1 MRPVTRKHKPVL
13 DEAAPRLWPGAAIEP
28 PLTTPATRLATANL
42 RLPDGHRV
50 GVAVGGRGIPLV
62 VAHGFSFAG
71 MVYVQSLSRLASM
84 GFKVIAVDL
93 AGHGA
98 SAGLGGRGYALD
110 EYRSFLARVLDELG
124 VKRAVL
130 AGHSLGGRL
139 VAELGAAEPERAI
152 ALLLIDSATGRAWDD
167 LAAFSGWSPPVL
179 GLVGA
184 TLLADTLGTLFL
196 SGDQGAK
203 LQALALPQ
211 TLTNVLAPWRLMAP
225 ACSVLLAPA
234 SGPTLDR
241 LRAARMPVI
250 VLHGD
255 QDPVVPMAAA
265 RDTAARTAGEL
276 VVVHDAGHS
285 WLLQD
290 PETLRAIATDLLSDG
305 LGHACVEALAAAG
318 LAPDTVS
325 LAEVEQAFYAPGAL
339 VHRLTP
345 RPGRYEMH
353 PAQLPRFRWTRV
365 PAPVRDHGQVA

>member
-1 MRPVTRKHKPVL
+1 
-13 DEAAPRLWPGAAIEP
+13 
-28 PLTTPATRLATANL
+28 
-42 RLPDGHRV
+42 
-50 GVAVGGRGIPLV
+50 V

-98 SAGLGGRGYALD
+98 SGGLGDRGYAID
-110 EYRSFLARVLDELG
+110 EYRRFLGGVLDELG
-124 VKRAVL
+124 VVRAVL

-184 TLLADTLGTLFL
+184 TLMADTLGTLFL
-196 SGDQGAK
+196 SGTQGAK

-211 TLTNVLAPWRLMAP
+211 TMSNVLAPWRLMAP

-241 LRAARMPVI
+241 LRAAQLPVT

-290 PETLRAIATDLLSDG
+290 PETVRAIAADLLSDG
-305 LGHACVEALAAAG
+305 LGTACMDALAAAG
-318 LAPDTVS
+318 LAPGTVS
-325 LAEVEQAFYAPGAL
+325 LAEVERAFYAPRAL

-345 RPGRYEMH
+345 RSGQYEVH
-353 PAQLPRFRWTRV
+353 PAELPRYRWTRI
-365 PAPVRDHGQVA
+365 PAPARESRGVA

>member
-1 MRPVTRKHKPVL
+1 MRPVKRKHKPVL
-13 DEAAPRLWPGAAIEP
+13 DEAAPRLWPGAATKP
-28 PLTTPATRLATANL
+28 ALTIPATRLATANL
-42 RLPDGHRV
+42 RLSDGQRV

-98 SAGLGGRGYALD
+98 SAALGGRGYGLD
-110 EYRSFLARVLDELG
+110 EYRRFLGGVLDELG
-124 VKRAVL
+124 VDRAVL

-139 VAELGAAEPERAI
+139 VAELGAAEPERAV
-152 ALLLIDSATGRAWDD
+152 AVLLIGSATGQAWDD

-203 LQALALPQ
+203 IQALAMPQ
-211 TLTNVLAPWRLMAP
+211 TMANVMAPWRLMAP
-225 ACSVLLAPA
+225 ACSVLLAPR
-234 SGPTLDR
+234 SVPTLNR
-241 LRAARMPVI
+241 LRASRLPVI

-265 RDTAARTAGEL
+265 QDTAARTAGEL
-276 VVVHDAGHS
+276 VIVHDAGHS

-290 PETLRAIATDLLSDG
+290 PETVRAIVADLLADG
-305 LGHACVEALAAAG
+305 LGQACGDALAAAG
-318 LAPDTVS
+318 LDPGTVS
-325 LAEVEQAFYAPGAL
+325 LAEVERAFYAPGAL

-345 RPGRYEMH
+345 RPGRFEEH
-353 PAQLPRFRWTRV
+353 AAAVPRFRWTRI
-365 PAPVRDHGQVA
+365 PAPVRDQDQVA

>member
-1 MRPVTRKHKPVL
+1 ML
-13 DEAAPRLWPGAAIEP
+13 DEAAPRLWPGAATEP
-28 PLTTPATRLATANL
+28 ARTIPATRLATANL
-42 RLPDGHRV
+42 RLSDGQRV

-110 EYRSFLARVLDELG
+110 EYRRFLARVLDELG
-124 VKRAVL
+124 VERAVL

-152 ALLLIDSATGRAWDD
+152 ALLLIGSATGRAWDD

-184 TLLADTLGTLFL
+184 TLVADTLGTLFL
-196 SGDQGAK
+196 SGRQAAK

-211 TLTNVLAPWRLMAP
+211 TISNMLAPWRLMAP

-234 SGPTLDR
+234 SVPTLNR
-241 LRAARMPVI
+241 LRAARLPVC

-265 RDTAARTAGEL
+265 RDTAARTGGEL
-276 VVVHDAGHS
+276 VVVHGGGHS

-290 PETLRAIATDLLSDG
+290 PETLRAIAADLLSDG
-305 LGHACVEALAAAG
+305 LGTACGDALA
-318 LAPDTVS
+318 
-325 LAEVEQAFYAPGAL
+325 
-339 VHRLTP
+339 
-345 RPGRYEMH
+345 
-353 PAQLPRFRWTRV
+353 
-365 PAPVRDHGQVA
+365 

>member
-1 MRPVTRKHKPVL
+1 VL
-13 DEAAPRLWPGAAIEP
+13 DEAAPRLWPGAATEAA
-28 PLTTPATRLATANL
+28 LTIPATRLATANL
-42 RLPDGHRV
+42 RLSDGHRV

-98 SAGLGGRGYALD
+98 SGSLGSRGYGLD
-110 EYRSFLARVLDELG
+110 EYRQFLGGVLDELG
-124 VKRAVL
+124 VDRAVL

-139 VAELGAAEPERAI
+139 VAEHGAAEPERAI

-211 TLTNVLAPWRLMAP
+211 TMANVMAPWRLMAP
-225 ACSVLLAPA
+225 ACSVLLAP
-234 SGPTLDR
+234 SSVPTLNR
-241 LRAARMPVI
+241 LRAAGLPVI

-255 QDPVVPMAAA
+255 QDPVVPMSAAQ
-265 RDTAARTAGEL
+265 DTAARTGGEL
-276 VVVHDAGHS
+276 VIVHDAGHS

-290 PETLRAIATDLLSDG
+290 PETVRAIVADLLGDG
-305 LGHACVEALAAAG
+305 LGQACDDALATAG
-318 LAPDTVS
+318 LDPGTVS
-325 LAEVEQAFYAPGAL
+325 LAEVERAFYAPGAL

-345 RPGRYEMH
+345 RPGRFEEH
-353 PAQLPRFRWTRV
+353 PAAVPHFRWTRI
-365 PAPVRDHGQVA
+365 PAPVRDQDQVA